1 MTHIKTK
8 TKTAA
13 LLLSAALAGCGRSC
27 QDAPPADGPVVSGR
41 CVPCQNTPRP
51 ADGGPYLNG
60 CLPSW
65 CVRRGGLL
73 CCSAPDG
80 GL

>member
-1 MTHIKTK
+1 MKTK
-8 TKTAA
+8 IVG
-13 LLLSAALAGCGRSC
+13 LFLLFLLSTTFAGCGRSC
-27 QDAPPADGPVVSGR
+27 RSTPASAPAADG

-65 CVRRGGLL
+65 CVERGGAL